1 MYPASNNCFALVA
14 GLVELPRA
22 ALIIILKVLL
32 IVLTPSEAVASKV
45 FVVLLVTS
53 GFGFPVIAPVEVFNE
68 SPPYR
73 ALPPAIAYVSES
85 PSESAAAM
93 VD

>member
-1 MYPASNNCFALVA
+1 VYPASNNCFALVA

-32 IVLTPSEAVASKV
+32 IVLTPSEAVASKL

-53 GFGFPVIAPVEVFNE
+53 GFGFPVIAPELVFNE

-73 ALPPAIAYVSES
+73 ELPPAIAYVSES
-85 PSESAAAM
+85 PS
-93 VD
+93 